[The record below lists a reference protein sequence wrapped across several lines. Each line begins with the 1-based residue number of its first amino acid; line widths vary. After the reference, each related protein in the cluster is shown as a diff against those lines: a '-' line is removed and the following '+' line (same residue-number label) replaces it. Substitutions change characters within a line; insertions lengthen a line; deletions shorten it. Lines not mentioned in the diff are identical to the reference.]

1 MFPIQAPP
9 VRRPEIVQPSLMVD
23 VTSGTI
29 EHLLDDYMHLTHGA
43 DYNDPSPWVSAS
55 FSPRN
60 RSR

>member
-29 EHLLDDYMHLTHGA
+29 EHLLD
-43 DYNDPSPWVSAS
+43 V
-55 FSPRN
+55 
-60 RSR
+60 